1 MIKEVFGR
9 ALSVLA
15 KKPIRL
21 WGISLLGGVLSGVF
35 AFLFSIP
42 LGLSIMIAML
52 LETSGP
58 RISNAKRNANR
69 KLFGDEEG
77 QWLRKRLVE
86 IEYEGEELNL

>member
-1 MIKEVFGR
+1 MRNYGQYMP
-9 ALSVLA
+9 LA
-15 KKPIRL
+15 SAYMRK
-21 WGISLLGGVLSGVF
+21 
-35 AFLFSIP
+35 A
-42 LGLSIMIAML
+42 GLSWQEKCTCILVHLDYSTNDIAML

-86 IEYEGEELNL
+86 IESEGEELNL